1 MGLHLC
7 RSMTVFK
14 SHPLLLVV
22 LCEIV
27 LYEIVPESMVQ
38 PLDNR
43 FEEHFYV
50 VLSILRLK
58 ASVFNKKSTFPSI
71 LLNLMIFFMLFNQN

>member
-43 FEEHFYV
+43 FEEHFY
-50 VLSILRLK
+50 L
-58 ASVFNKKSTFPSI
+58 
-71 LLNLMIFFMLFNQN
+71 